1 MTTARFSHSQCPHP
15 STKAA
20 RAACR
25 AALRAAAAPADTASK
40 AKVAVAASA
49 AAETAPAAAVAVARE
64 ETCTKCSEA
73 YVTTAPEVIDV
84 DPLCDDCTTS
94 DVVTNDAATSSVEI
108 TTDTW
113 REHKDK
119 PASIYVVGVEESIA
133 AQSITGYS
141 IKFLQFTDSDGKRQ
155 RIAATTVE
163 RVTV

>member
-15 STKAA
+15 STKVA
-20 RAACR
+20 RAKCR
-25 AALRAAAAPADTASK
+25 AALRAAAEP
-40 AKVAVAASA
+40 VAAA
-49 AAETAPAAAVAVARE
+49 ALKAATEKPVAAVTPAVSPARE

-73 YVTTAPEVIDV
+73 YVTTAPEAVEV
-84 DPLCDDCTTS
+84 DPLCDDCT
-94 DVVTNDAATSSVEI
+94 APAGIEI
-108 TTDTW
+108 TPETW
-113 REHKDK
+113 RDHTNK
-119 PASIYVVGVEESIA
+119 PASIYVAGVEEPFA